1 MKLYAIKD
9 TSTGK
14 LITGITSPPH
24 TFWRNRKTCE
34 TALAKYKNHTQRD
47 GYTYYRGN
55 KIDVDYVLNN
65 YKVVAFE
72 LKEVEE

>member
-9 TSTGK
+9 TSIDK
-14 LITGITSPPH
+14 LITGITNPPH
-24 TFWRNRKTCE
+24 TFWKNRKTCE

-47 GYTYYRGN
+47 GYAYYRGN